1 MKNIQIAQLSI
12 NKTLFFLLFLSMLSL
27 LWQSK
32 SVMAHAALVKSDPA
46 RRATLS
52 ASPKQVQLWFNEKIE
67 GAYAS
72 VVLLDANKKALT
84 ENTPEL
90 VADNPKSVIL
100 NIPEINSGKYT
111 VQYRVMSV
119 DGHVIES
126 SYDFNVKNK
135 K

>member
-1 MKNIQIAQLSI
+1 MKNIQMIKFSMD
-12 NKTLFFLLFLSMLSL
+12 KTVFFLLFLSMLSL
-27 LWQSK
+27 MWQSN
-32 SVMAHAALVKSDPA
+32 SAMAHAALVKSDPA

-52 ASPKQVQLWFNEKIE
+52 MSPKQIE

-72 VVLLDANKKALT
+72 VVLLDSNKKVIT
-84 ENTPEL
+84 EDTPEV
-90 VADNPKSVIL
+90 VADNPKSVVF
-100 NIPEINSGKYT
+100 NIPEIGSGKYT

-135 K
+135 MQ